1 MRGKLA
7 KAAERLEIS
16 ETELMGIVE
25 GLMAKLELEKPEQ
38 LVKWAKKQ
46 GF

>member
-16 ETELMGIVE
+16 ESALMEVVE
-25 GLMAKLELEKPEQ
+25 ELMAKLELEKPEQ